1 MVLRSGRWPGQWAGG
16 FVRHRPAGARR
27 IQGSR
32 LPPSAWAQASRK
44 SDRPN
49 TASGAVAA
57 RSRRGAGEWPRW
69 WPRCAAGAWASPM
82 LKRSRCFR
90 ASRSAAWPEGASATW
105 RAMRACTP
113 ANPIVSVF
121 VGALKARTQQS
132 LGSLPAGIAC
142 PLLLR
147 DQGRAHQA
155 RVARRPGACRSATTN
170 VAPPSS
176 SAVGLT
182 GRGIRARRLVHPKVL
197 WRACQFALDA
207 PGGPAARCQRRCKH
221 ARWPPPLQARKV
233 PLRRQYLRE
242 ARKPLGLTDGF
253 HTSLSEA

>member
-1 MVLRSGRWPGQWAGG
+1 MVVFRSGRWRGQRVGG

-27 IQGSR
+27 IQGLR
-32 LPPSAWAQASRK
+32 LPPSACAQASRK

-82 LKRSRCFR
+82 LKRSGRFR

-147 DQGRAHQA
+147 DQGRAHKA
-155 RVARRPGACRSATTN
+155 RVARRPGACRSARTQ
-170 VAPPSS
+170 VAAATVIGCRVDRP
-176 SAVGLT
+176 
-182 GRGIRARRLVHPKVL
+182 GIGARRLAHPKVL
-197 WRACQFALDA
+197 WRACHSRSMRPVGQLPGAKGDA
-207 PGGPAARCQRRCKH
+207 SMRDGRRPCK
-221 ARWPPPLQARKV
+221 
-233 PLRRQYLRE
+233 RE
-242 ARKPLGLTDGF
+242 MCRYGANTCVRTASPWG
-253 HTSLSEA
+253 

>member
-1 MVLRSGRWPGQWAGG
+1 MVLRVGR

-57 RSRRGAGEWPRW
+57 RSRRGAEEWPRW

-82 LKRSRCFR
+82 LKRSGRFR
-90 ASRSAAWPEGASATW
+90 ASRSAAWPECASATW

-113 ANPIVSVF
+113 ANPIASVF
-121 VGALKARTQQS
+121 VGALEARTQQS

-142 PLLLR
+142 PLRLR

-155 RVARRPGACRSATTN
+155 RVARRPGACRSTTIK
-170 VAPPSS
+170 VAAAIVIGCRVDRP
-176 SAVGLT
+176 
-182 GRGIRARRLVHPKVL
+182 GIRARRLVHPKVL

-207 PGGPAARCQRRCKH
+207 PGGPATRCQRRSKH
-221 ARWPPPLQARKV
+221 ARRPQHLQARNV

>member
-1 MVLRSGRWPGQWAGG
+1 MGLRSGRWRCQRAVGV
-16 FVRHRPAGARR
+16 VRHRPAGARR
-27 IQGSR
+27 IQGSQGSR
-32 LPPSAWAQASRK
+32 LPPSASAQASRK

-49 TASGAVAA
+49 TASGAAAA

-82 LKRSRCFR
+82 LKRSGRFS
-90 ASRSAAWPEGASATW
+90 ASRSAAWPECASATW

-142 PLLLR
+142 PLQLR

-155 RVARRPGACRSATTN
+155 RVARRPGACMSASIK
-170 VAPPSS
+170 VAAGIVIGCRVDRP
-176 SAVGLT
+176 
-182 GRGIRARRLVHPKVL
+182 GIRARRLVHLMVL
-197 WRACQFALDA
+197 WRACHSRSMRPVGQLPGAKGDA
-207 PGGPAARCQRRCKH
+207 SMRDGRRACK
-221 ARWPPPLQARKV
+221 
-233 PLRRQYLRE
+233 RE
-242 ARKPLGLTDGF
+242 KCRYGANT
-253 HTSLSEA
+253 

>member
-1 MVLRSGRWPGQWAGG
+1 MVFRSGRWRGQRVGG

-32 LPPSAWAQASRK
+32 LPPSASAQASRK

-82 LKRSRCFR
+82 LKRSGRFR
-90 ASRSAAWPEGASATW
+90 ASRSAAWPECASATW

-132 LGSLPAGIAC
+132 LGSLPAGIEC
-142 PLLLR
+142 PLQLR
-147 DQGRAHQA
+147 DRGRAHQA
-155 RVARRPGACRSATTN
+155 AWLGGQRLANRQRSRSLPA
-170 VAPPSS
+170 SS

-182 GRGIRARRLVHPKVL
+182 GRGSEPEGS
-197 WRACQFALDA
+197 CT
-207 PGGPAARCQRRCKH
+207 RRCSGGLANSRSMRPVGQLPGAKGD
-221 ARWPPPLQARKV
+221 ASMRDG
-233 PLRRQYLRE
+233 RRTCKRE
-242 ARKPLGLTDGF
+242 KCRYGANTCVRPASPWG
-253 HTSLSEA
+253 

>member
-1 MVLRSGRWPGQWAGG
+1 MVFRSGRWRGQRVGG
-16 FVRHRPAGARR
+16 FVRHGPAGARR
-27 IQGSR
+27 IQGLR
-32 LPPSAWAQASRK
+32 LPPSACAQASRK

-82 LKRSRCFR
+82 LKRSGRFR
-90 ASRSAAWPEGASATW
+90 ASRSAAWPEFASATW

-142 PLLLR
+142 LLQLR
-147 DQGRAHQA
+147 DRRRAHQA
-155 RVARRPGACRSATTN
+155 AWLGGQGLAGRQRPRSL
-170 VAPPSS
+170 PPSS

-182 GRGIRARRLVHPKVL
+182 GRGSEPEGSCTRRCSGGLAIRAR
-197 WRACQFALDA
+197 C
-207 PGGPAARCQRRCKH
+207 
-221 ARWPPPLQARKV
+221 ARWASCPVPKAMQACAMAAALASAKSAV
-233 PLRRQYLRE
+233 TAPIP
-242 ARKPLGLTDGF
+242 A
-253 HTSLSEA
+253 

>member
-1 MVLRSGRWPGQWAGG
+1 MVVLRSGRRRGQRSVGV
-16 FVRHRPAGARR
+16 VRHRPAGARR

-32 LPPSAWAQASRK
+32 MPLSAGAQASRK

-57 RSRRGAGEWPRW
+57 RSGRGAGEWPRW

-82 LKRSRCFR
+82 LKRSGRFR
-90 ASRSAAWPEGASATW
+90 ASRSAAWPECASATW

-113 ANPIVSVF
+113 ANPIGSVF

-155 RVARRPGACRSATTN
+155 AWLGGQGLAGRQRPRSL
-170 VAPPSS
+170 PPSS

-182 GRGIRARRLVHPKVL
+182 GRGFEPEGSCTRRCSGGLAIRAR
-197 WRACQFALDA
+197 C
-207 PGGPAARCQRRCKH
+207 
-221 ARWPPPLQARKV
+221 ARWASCPVPKAMQACAKAAALASAKSAV
-233 PLRRQYLRE
+233 TAPIP
-242 ARKPLGLTDGF
+242 A
-253 HTSLSEA
+253 